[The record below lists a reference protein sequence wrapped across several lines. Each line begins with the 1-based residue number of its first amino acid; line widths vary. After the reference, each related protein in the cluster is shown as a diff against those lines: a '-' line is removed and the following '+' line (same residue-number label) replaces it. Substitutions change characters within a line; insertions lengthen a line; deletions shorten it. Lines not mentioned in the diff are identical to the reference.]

1 MKSRVKSVETSLVE
15 RQLIQKYQHLEHTL
29 LFKPA
34 MSFLRLFP
42 EEPQRGRLK
51 MAVILATPP
60 TERWGLFPLPS
71 NQLAQKS
78 CLTNRM

>member
-42 EEPQRGRLK
+42 EEPQRDRLK

-60 TERWGLFPLPS
+60 TERWGLFSPPFESVSPKVL
-71 NQLAQKS
+71 LD
-78 CLTNRM
+78 

>member
-51 MAVILATPP
+51 MAVILATLP
-60 TERWGLFPLPS
+60 TERWGLFSPPFESVSPKVL
-71 NQLAQKS
+71 LD
-78 CLTNRM
+78 